1 MQPLASP
8 ARVGENAGM
17 LDLIVKGG
25 DIADGTGAPKRRA
38 DVGVSG
44 GRIETIGDLSGVEA
58 GVTIDATGKVVA
70 PGFVDVH
77 THYDA
82 QVFWDGSLAPSPLH
96 GVTSVLGGNCG
107 FTIAPLSGK
116 AADAEY
122 LMHML
127 ARVEGMPVEALAEG
141 VPWNWTSMGEYLDAV
156 EGRIALNAGFMVGH
170 SAIRRHVMGDQANQ
184 REATEDEVAAMVR
197 LFEESVAAG
206 GLGLSSSWAR
216 THNDS
221 EGRMVPSRNAAREEL
236 LALAA
241 ATGRHAG
248 TSLELIPIVGPTFEP
263 WAVELMADL
272 SVAAQRPLNWNLLP
286 VSAASVAGAAAKLEA
301 GDVAR
306 ERRGKVVAL
315 TIPHSFGIRLSFA
328 SGFVLDAMPGWE
340 GPMLL
345 PRADKLALFRDKAS
359 RDHLNELAKS
369 PDNPMRMMANWGVHR
384 IFAVVADENREYV
397 GRTVGEIAKEQ
408 DRDAWDVLCDIAL
421 TDELRTSFGLDARP
435 DTDEDWKARVDVWR
449 DRRAVIGA
457 SDAGA
462 HLDLLASFNYTT
474 ALLGATVRE
483 RQLLPIEEAVHL
495 LTDVPAQ
502 LYGLVDRGRLEKGWH
517 ADIVVIDP
525 KTVASDDIGMRF
537 DLPGGSGRLFAG
549 AQGIDH
555 VVANGT
561 PVVRD
566 GQLTDARPGSVIRS
580 GRDTRTPALD

>member
-1 MQPLASP
+1 
-8 ARVGENAGM
+8 M
-17 LDLIVKGG
+17 LDLIVQGG
-25 DIADGTGAPKRRA
+25 EVVDGTGSPARRA
-38 DVGVSG
+38 DVGVVG
-44 GRIETIGDLSGVEA
+44 GRVETIGDLIGVEA
-58 GVTIDATGKVVA
+58 ASTIDARGKVVA
-70 PGFVDVH
+70 PGFIDVH

-96 GVTSVLGGNCG
+96 GVTTVLGGNCG
-107 FTIAPLSGK
+107 FTIAPLSGRE
-116 AADAEY
+116 ADATY

-127 ARVEGMPVEALAEG
+127 ARVEGMPVEALADG
-141 VPWNWTSMGEYLDAV
+141 VPWNWTTMAEYLDAT

-170 SAIRRHVMGDQANQ
+170 SAVRRHVMGGQANQ

-197 LFEESVAAG
+197 LFEESVEAG

-216 THNDS
+216 THNDA
-221 EGRMVPSRNAAREEL
+221 EGRMVPSRNAARSEMI
-236 LALAA
+236 ALAA

-248 TSLELIPIVGPTFEP
+248 TSLELIPMVGPTFEP
-263 WAVELMADL
+263 WAIELMADL

-286 VSAASVAGAAAKLEA
+286 VSAASVASAAEKLEA

-306 ERRGKVVAL
+306 ERGGKVVAL
-315 TIPHSFGIRLSFA
+315 TIPHSFGVRLSFA

-345 PRADKLALFRDKAS
+345 PRDEKLALFRDKSA
-359 RDHLNELAKS
+359 RDHLNELAKA
-369 PDNPMRMMANWGVHR
+369 PDNPMRVMANWGVHR
-384 IFAVVADENREYV
+384 IYAAVADENQEYV

-421 TDELRTSFGLDARP
+421 ADELRTSFGLDPRP
-435 DTDEDWKARVDVWR
+435 DSDDDWKARVDVWR
-449 DRRAVIGA
+449 DPRAVIGA

-483 RQLLPIEEAVHL
+483 RHLLSMEEAVRL

-502 LYGLVDRGRLEKGWH
+502 LYGLVDRGRLAPGWH

-525 KTVASDDIGMRF
+525 TTVATDEIGMRF
-537 DLPGGSGRLFAG
+537 DLPGGSGRLYAG

-555 VVANGT
+555 VMVNGT

-566 GQLTDARPGSVIRS
+566 GQLTDARPGSVLRS
-580 GRDTRTPALD
+580 GQDTRTPSLDY

>member
-1 MQPLASP
+1 
-8 ARVGENAGM
+8 M
-17 LDLIVKGG
+17 LDLIVRGG
-25 DIADGTGAPKRRA
+25 EVVDGTGSPGKRV
-38 DVGVSG
+38 DVGVAG
-44 GRIETIGDLSGVEA
+44 GRIETIGDLTGVEA
-58 GVTIDATGKVVA
+58 ATTIDATGKVVA

-96 GVTSVLGGNCG
+96 GVTTVLGGNCG
-107 FTIAPLSGK
+107 FTIAPLSGRES
-116 AADAEY
+116 DANY

-127 ARVEGMPVEALAEG
+127 ARVEGMPVDALATG
-141 VPWNWTSMGEYLDAV
+141 VPWNWTSMAEYLDEA

-170 SAIRRHVMGDQANQ
+170 SAIRRHVMGDQANR
-184 REATEDEVAAMVR
+184 REATEDEVASMVR
-197 LFEESVAAG
+197 LFEESVEGG

-216 THNDS
+216 THNDA
-221 EGRMVPSRNAAREEL
+221 EGQMVPSRHAARSEL
-236 LALAA
+236 IALAA
-241 ATGRHAG
+241 AAGRHAG
-248 TSLELIPIVGPTFEP
+248 TSLELIPMVGPTFEP
-263 WAVELMADL
+263 WAIELMADL

-286 VSAASVAGAAAKLEA
+286 VSAASATSAAAKLEA

-306 ERRGKVVAL
+306 ARGGKVVAL
-315 TIPHSFGIRLSFA
+315 TIPHSFGVRLSFA

-345 PRADKLALFRDKAS
+345 PRDEKLALFRDKAA
-359 RDHLNELAKS
+359 RDHLNDLAQA
-369 PDNPMRMMANWGVHR
+369 PDNPMRVMANWGVHR
-384 IFAVVADENREYV
+384 IYAAVSDENQDYV

-421 TDELRTSFGLDARP
+421 ADELRTSFGLDPRP
-435 DTDEDWKARVDVWR
+435 DSDDDWKARVDIWR
-449 DRRAVIGA
+449 DPRAVIGA

-483 RQLLPIEEAVHL
+483 RHLLTIEEAVRL

-502 LYGLVDRGRLEKGWH
+502 LYGLVDRGRLAPGYH

-525 KTVASDDIGMRF
+525 ATVATDEIGMRF
-537 DLPGGSGRLFAG
+537 DLPGGSGRLYAG

-555 VVANGT
+555 VVVNGT

-566 GQLTDARPGSVIRS
+566 SQLTDARPGSVLRS
-580 GRDTRTPALD
+580 GQDTRTPSLDY